1 MIDLGYFLL
10 TLLIASAGGFVGYRL
25 KLPAGTMLGAM
36 ATVIAFNLIT
46 DRAFVPGDA
55 RVVLQILAG
64 VVLGAG
70 INKRDVFMLRH
81 VIKPAAI
88 LITSMV
94 FINLVFG
101 YLMHRFGGLDL
112 KTAFFATAPGGLT
125 DMALI
130 ADEIGADMIQVSS
143 LQLFRILFIFAILP
157 FMFRRI
163 VKKRNSRM
171 EFNADSKRADT
182 PSDLQ
187 YLGGYSD
194 CPEDLSGREDHAKKD
209 ASPAGNTL
217 IADQPANA
225 RKPKKGNAD
234 KKKAPLQNLPC
245 LLMTLG
251 TAACGGLLLW
261 HLGVNAGALIGSMLA
276 VAGLNVL
283 TKYASCPSFLRICVQ
298 TAAGAFIGQNLNKDG
313 LQSLLRL
320 GIPMLIMIVLILTY
334 TLLVSSMMSRFTRLD
349 PITSLVAS
357 SPGGLQE
364 MALIAEDLKGDPAQV
379 IVLQML
385 RLMTVIAFFPTILI
399 AVASFLS

>member
-10 TLLIASAGGFVGYRL
+10 TLLIASAGGFIGYKL

-36 ATVIAFNLIT
+36 ALVIAFNLMT
-46 DRAFVPGDA
+46 DRAFLPSNS
-55 RVVLQILAG
+55 RVVLQIMAG
-64 VVLGAG
+64 AVLGAG
-70 INKRDVFMLRH
+70 ISKRDVFMLRH
-81 VIKPAAI
+81 VIKPSII
-88 LITSMV
+88 LITSMI

-125 DMALI
+125 DMSLI

-157 FMFRRI
+157 FLFRRI
-163 VKKRNSRM
+163 IKKRSNQKQLDTNSKKSESSR
-171 EFNADSKRADT
+171 
-182 PSDLQ
+182 LQ

-194 CPEDLSGREDHAKKD
+194 SAERQSSLENPVKPCLGSKGLDRQTVEIKKEKTQAAKKNGP
-209 ASPAGNTL
+209 SRLTCLPITL
-217 IADQPANA
+217 VA
-225 RKPKKGNAD
+225 
-234 KKKAPLQNLPC
+234 
-245 LLMTLG
+245 
-251 TAACGGLLLW
+251 AACGGLLLW
-261 HLGVNAGALIGSMLA
+261 YLGVNAGALIGSMLA

-283 TKYASCPSFLRICVQ
+283 TKYASCPSFLRVGVQ

-313 LQSLLRL
+313 LQSLLLL

-334 TLLVSSMMSRFTRLD
+334 TLLVSSLMSRFTRLD

-399 AVASFLS
+399 AVASLLS